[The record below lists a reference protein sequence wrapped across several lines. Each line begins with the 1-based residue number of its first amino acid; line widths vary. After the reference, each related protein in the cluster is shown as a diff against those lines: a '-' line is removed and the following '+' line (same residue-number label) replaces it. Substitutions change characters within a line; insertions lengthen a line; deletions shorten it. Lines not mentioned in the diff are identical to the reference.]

1 MFTNITYIPDS
12 METKKVIK
20 AALFLGILVSCIG
33 IPVFAYSADAIGLFD
48 QGNAFMKN
56 KTYSEAL
63 RVYDKAITIE
73 PEYYEAWNGK
83 ADALNRAQQFN
94 EALKASDRVLIL
106 KPDYVPGW
114 INRGYILYN
123 LGLYDEELKAYETAI
138 TFDPASPE
146 AWFNKGYSLAGMKR
160 YDEAIASFNKVES
173 LDPTYPNLA
182 ANKRIAEQNRNA
194 TTSYN
199 ASEKTPLT
207 TPAQSQIK
215 ISPTLQAG
223 TGIPA
228 ISSTKPEPT
237 QSPVSVGAVIGILSM
252 MIIARQ
258 IEKGK
263 KW

>member
-1 MFTNITYIPDS
+1 

-33 IPVFAYSADAIGLFD
+33 IPVSAYSADAIVLFE

-63 RVYDKAITIE
+63 RVYDKAITLE
-73 PEYYEAWNGK
+73 PEYFEAWNGK

-106 KPDYVPGW
+106 KPDYVSGW

-160 YDEAIASFNKVES
+160 YDEAIAAFDKVET

-182 ANKRIAEQNRNA
+182 GNKQIAEKSRDAVRSNM
-194 TTSYN
+194 
-199 ASEKTPLT
+199 SEKTPLLLPT
-207 TPAQSQIK
+207 QSQK
-215 ISPTLQAG
+215 KTSPTLPAG
-223 TGIPA
+223 TV
-228 ISSTKPEPT
+228 STTEPKK
-237 QSPVSVGAVIGILSM
+237 SPISVGGVIGIFSILVTVQWM
-252 MIIARQ
+252 GKR
-258 IEKGK
+258 K